1 MTRQL
6 DAGICHDPFASLCHF
21 PLSKFNIVLQKIRS
35 HESWATR
42 QLSWDPGHF
51 GTSKQCR
58 WFALVQASG
67 EKWSSRNRNFWN
79 LQKIE
84 VQFASHG
91 RWYQPSSSSCGNLQN
106 HFCLRCRWGV
116 WEGQLLFFSAD
127 ISLTYCRKVGEFPG
141 SYVWSED
148 PKNCSLIYKWKQKR
162 NDSLIYFE
170 ASHPNGENRTWRVL
184 NAEAMGFHC
193 HLTLHVGWFSNKTE
207 FITSTFPVSM
217 PRGMGWKHWE
227 TDDKIHGLPA
237 WTRGARPWAHGKMVF
252 PELLRHLHGVTWSV
266 ASLTLLFADG
276 DDGNAVVWYFDHAF
290 EI

>member
-1 MTRQL
+1 MVGDTSHRLLPVEICETTFACGAVGGFGKVSCCFVQL
-6 DAGICHDPFASLCHF
+6 IYPLPIVKKWWSFPEAMFDP
-21 PLSKFNIVLQKIRS
+21 KIRK
-35 HESWATR
+35 T
-42 QLSWDPGHF
+42 
-51 GTSKQCR
+51 
-58 WFALVQASG
+58 VQ
-67 EKWSSRNRNFWN
+67 
-79 LQKIE
+79 
-84 VQFASHG
+84 
-91 RWYQPSSSSCGNLQN
+91 
-106 HFCLRCRWGV
+106 
-116 WEGQLLFFSAD
+116 
-127 ISLTYCRKVGEFPG
+127 
-141 SYVWSED
+141 
-148 PKNCSLIYKWKQKR
+148 SLIHKWNQKR

-217 PRGMGWKHWE
+217 PRGMGWKHWK

>member
-79 LQKIE
+79 LQKNWGPICIPWS
-84 VQFASHG
+84 VIPAIVFFLWKFAKPLLPAVPLGSLG
-91 RWYQPSSSSCGNLQN
+91 RSVAVFSSWYIPYLLSKSG
-106 HFCLRCRWGV
+106 GV
-116 WEGQLLFFSAD
+116 SPEAMF
-127 ISLTYCRKVGEFPG
+127 
-141 SYVWSED
+141 D
-148 PKNCSLIYKWKQKR
+148 PKNCSLIHKWNQKR

-170 ASHPNGENRTWRVL
+170 ACHPNGEK
-184 NAEAMGFHC
+184 AMVPG
-193 HLTLHVGWFSNKTE
+193 E
-207 FITSTFPVSM
+207 F
-217 PRGMGWKHWE
+217 
-227 TDDKIHGLPA
+227 
-237 WTRGARPWAHGKMVF
+237 
-252 PELLRHLHGVTWSV
+252 
-266 ASLTLLFADG
+266 
-276 DDGNAVVWYFDHAF
+276 
-290 EI
+290 